1 MNAEGPGILPAAGP
15 PPEHLQGT
23 VPMSAEGSVSNW
35 LDRLKAGDR
44 AATRQLWERYFQRLV
59 GLARARLQGAPRRAA
74 DEEDVALS
82 AFHSFCRAAE
92 QGRFP
97 RLLDRDNLW
106 RLLVVLTTRKAS
118 HLVRDEHRQKR
129 RAPAADPD
137 GPELEAI
144 LGSEPTP
151 ELAAQLAEEHRRLLD
166 GLGSAE
172 LAQVALWKMEGYANE
187 EIAAR
192 LGCVPRPV
200 ERKLRLIRSLWSGET
215 AP

>member
-1 MNAEGPGILPAAGP
+1 
-15 PPEHLQGT
+15 
-23 VPMSAEGSVSNW
+23 MSAEGSVSNW
-35 LDRLKAGDR
+35 IDRLKAGDR

-59 GLARARLQGAPRRAA
+59 SLARARLQGAPRRAA

-118 HLVRDEHRQKR
+118 HLVRHERQQKR

-137 GPELEAI
+137 APELEAI

-151 ELAAQLAEEHRRLLD
+151 EFAAQLAEECRRLLD
-166 GLGSAE
+166 GLGSAD

-187 EIAAR
+187 EIAAK
-192 LGCVPRPV
+192 LGCVPRTV
-200 ERKLRLIRSLWSGET
+200 ERKLRLIRSLWAGET

>member
-1 MNAEGPGILPAAGP
+1 
-15 PPEHLQGT
+15 
-23 VPMSAEGSVSNW
+23 MSTEGSVSKW
-35 LDRLKAGDR
+35 ISRHKAGDR
-44 AATRQLWERYFQRLV
+44 AATQQLWERYFQRLV
-59 GLARARLQGAPRRAA
+59 SLARVKLQGAPRQAA

-97 RLLDRDNLW
+97 RLLNRDNLW
-106 RLLVVLTTRKAS
+106 RLLVVLTSRKAS
-118 HLVRDEHRQKR
+118 HLVRYERQQKR
-129 RAPAADPD
+129 RAPANDPAADAD
-137 GPELEAI
+137 SPELDAI

-151 ELAAQLAEEHRRLLD
+151 EFAAQLAEECQRLLD

-187 EIAAR
+187 EIATK
-192 LGCVPRPV
+192 LGCVPRTV
-200 ERKLRLIRSLWSGET
+200 ERKLRLIRSLWADEA